1 MPERPRKL
9 ASKRKISLT
18 VDGKH
23 VGLNGF
29 VQDVFQE
36 VVLALIRSLGTVD
49 GDKPIE
55 LRIEGIEAPAPDR
68 PRT

>member
-9 ASKRKISLT
+9 TTKRKISLT

-36 VVLALIRSLGTVD
+36 VILALIRSLGTVD
-49 GDKPIE
+49 GNKVIE
-55 LRIEGIEAPAPDR
+55 LRLEAPETAESDRAP
-68 PRT
+68 T

>member
-1 MPERPRKL
+1 MPERPRKI
-9 ASKRKISLT
+9 ATKRKISLT

-36 VVLALIRSLGTVD
+36 VILALIRSLGTVD
-49 GDKPIE
+49 GDQAIE
-55 LRIEGIEAPAPDR
+55 LRLEAPEAADSGPAR
-68 PRT
+68 V